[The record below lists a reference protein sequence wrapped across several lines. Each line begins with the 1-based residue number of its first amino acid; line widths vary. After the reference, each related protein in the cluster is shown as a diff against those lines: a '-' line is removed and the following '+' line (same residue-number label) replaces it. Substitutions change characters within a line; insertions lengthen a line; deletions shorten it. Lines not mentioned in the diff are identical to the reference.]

1 MSKDKHSKKFQYEI
15 LNRCSVDNIDG
26 CVRNKKWVKVKKMK
40 MVGTLLQKGIKNKR
54 SSCYGRNY
62 MILLK
67 KNGLQ
72 IATSIQD
79 FTLEINSAR
88 TV

>member
-1 MSKDKHSKKFQYEI
+1 MQELHYSIE
-15 LNRCSVDNIDG
+15 
-26 CVRNKKWVKVKKMK
+26 
-40 MVGTLLQKGIKNKR
+40 
-54 SSCYGRNY
+54 
-62 MILLK
+62 K

-88 TV
+88 AV

>member
-40 MVGTLLQKGIKNKR
+40 MVGTVLMLEMIMLKMYCVKETMLWNFEKASKIKEVVI
-54 SSCYGRNY
+54 
-62 MILLK
+62 M
-67 KNGLQ
+67 Q
-72 IATSIQD
+72 
-79 FTLEINSAR
+79 EI
-88 TV
+88 T